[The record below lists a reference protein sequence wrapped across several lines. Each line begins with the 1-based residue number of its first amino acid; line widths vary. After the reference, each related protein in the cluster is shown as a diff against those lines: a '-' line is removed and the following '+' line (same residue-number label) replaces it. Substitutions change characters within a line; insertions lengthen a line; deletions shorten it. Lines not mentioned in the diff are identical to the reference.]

1 MLIEIKRRRKV
12 AKGKLINQTKKS
24 QKKYFP
30 SKNFLWNLPIEY
42 LKLLIIKKKL
52 NLNKIANLNKNN

>member
-52 NLNKIANLNKNN
+52 NLNK